1 MEERAPLIRRY
12 SAALRLALVL
22 ADGVSAVAVFV
33 VLSVL
38 RFGDSWL
45 TTWGTADIDPLVA
58 ALAFGIAWPAA
69 LWLGGLYRLRS
80 RWTFRGELADFV
92 RAGVILAVVSLATLF
107 LVKLPDVSRLF
118 LGALF
123 PTQVAVTLV
132 SRFALRRLFAWMRGR
147 GMNTRYM
154 LVVGTSPSAVAFAA
168 RVERHPELGLKVVGH
183 LALETNGAFVGRRPV
198 LGSVNEIEE
207 ILHTRIIDEVAI
219 CLPPASLHLV
229 EPIVRL
235 CEEEG
240 RIVRLPL
247 DDLGLTLTGGRIEE
261 FDSVPVMSFVYGPD
275 RTLALLL
282 KRIFDIVLS
291 GTAMILLS
299 PVLLL
304 IALAVFVADGRPVL
318 FWQKRMGLHGRP
330 FQVVKFR
337 TMVRDAEARLV
348 ELEGLNEVNGHA
360 FKVTLDPRL
369 SRLGRWLRRTSLDE
383 LPQLWNVLRGEMSI
397 VGPRPPL
404 PREVVGYDV
413 WHRRRLSMKPGMT
426 GLWQVS
432 ARREVDFDR
441 WVAIDLEYIDRWSL
455 WLDFKIMARTIPA
468 VVLHQGR

>member
-1 MEERAPLIRRY
+1 VIRRY

-22 ADGVSAVAVFV
+22 ADGVTAVAVFV
-33 VLSVL
+33 VLSLVL
-38 RFGDSWL
+38 FGDRWMATW
-45 TTWGTADIDPLVA
+45 TTARIDPFVA
-58 ALAFGIAWPAA
+58 AVAFGIAWPAA
-69 LWLGGLYRLRS
+69 VWLAGLYRMRS
-80 RWTFRGELADFV
+80 RWTLRGEVVDFLRV
-92 RAGVILAVVSLATLF
+92 GALLAVASFATLF
-107 LVKLPDVSRLF
+107 VVNLDDVSRSF
-118 LGALF
+118 LGLLF
-123 PTQVAVTLV
+123 PTQLAVTLV
-132 SRFALRRLFAWMRGR
+132 SRFALRRLFAWMRGK

-154 LVVGTSPSAVAFAA
+154 LVVGTSPSAVAFAS
-168 RVERHPELGLKVVGH
+168 RVERHRDLGLKVVGH
-183 LALETNGAFVGRRPV
+183 LALETNGAYAGRRPV
-198 LGSVNEIEE
+198 LGSVNEIEQ
-207 ILHTRIIDEVAI
+207 ILHSRIIDEVAI

-261 FDSVPVMSFVYGPD
+261 FDNLPVMSFVYGPD
-275 RTLALLL
+275 RTLGLLL
-282 KRIFDIVLS
+282 KRIFDILVS
-291 GTAMILLS
+291 GAAMIVLS

-304 IALAVFVADGRPVL
+304 VALAVFIADGTPVL
-318 FWQKRMGLHGRP
+318 FRQTRMGLHGRS
-330 FQVVKFR
+330 FQVLKFR

-348 ELEGLNEVNGHA
+348 ELESLNEINGHA

-432 ARREVDFDR
+432 ARREKDFDR

-455 WLDFKIMARTIPA
+455 WLDFKIIARTIPA
-468 VVLHQGR
+468 VVMHQGR

>member
-1 MEERAPLIRRY
+1 MIRRY

-22 ADGVSAVAVFV
+22 ADGVTAIAVFFL
-33 VLSVL
+33 LSVA
-38 RFGDSWL
+38 RFGAAWQA
-45 TTWGTADIDPLVA
+45 TWAAAGVQVVGA
-58 ALAFGIAWPAA
+58 ALAFGVAWPSA
-69 LWLGGLYRLRS
+69 LWLAGLYRMRT
-80 RWTFRGELADFV
+80 RWTARGEFLDFV
-92 RAGVILAVVSLATLF
+92 RAGAILTVGTLATLF
-107 LVKLPDVSRLF
+107 VVNLDDVSRSF
-118 LGALF
+118 LALLF
-123 PTQVAVTLV
+123 PTQLAVTLL
-132 SRFALRRLFAWMRGR
+132 SRFALRRLFAWMRGQ

-154 LVVGTSPSAVAFAA
+154 LVVGTSPSAVAFAS
-168 RVERHPELGLKVVGH
+168 RVERHPDLGLKVVGH
-183 LALETNGAFVGRRPV
+183 LSLETNGAYAGRRPV

-207 ILHTRIIDEVAI
+207 ILHNQIIDEVAI

-240 RIVRLPL
+240 RIVRMPL

-261 FDSVPVMSFVYGPD
+261 FDNVPVMSFVHGPD
-275 RTLALLL
+275 RTLGLLL
-282 KRIFDIVLS
+282 KRIFDIALSGAAIIVLS
-291 GTAMILLS
+291 
-299 PVLLL
+299 PLL
-304 IALAVFVADGRPVL
+304 IAIALAILIVDGRPIL
-318 FWQKRMGLHGRP
+318 FRQTRMGLHGRP

-337 TMVRDAEARLV
+337 TMVRDAEARLI
-348 ELEGLNEVNGHA
+348 ELEGLNEVSGHA

-369 SRLGRWLRRTSLDE
+369 SRTGGWLRRTSLDE

-455 WLDFKIMARTIPA
+455 WLDVKILARTIPA
-468 VVLHQGR
+468 ALEGR

>member
-22 ADGVSAVAVFV
+22 ADGVTAVAVFV
-33 VLSVL
+33 LLSL
-38 RFGDSWL
+38 ALFPGDWML
-45 TTWGTADIDPLVA
+45 TWKLAGVDPLVA
-58 ALAFGIAWPAA
+58 AVAFGIAWPAA
-69 LWLGGLYRLRS
+69 LWLAGLYRMRS
-80 RWTFRGELADFV
+80 RWTLRGEVVDFV
-92 RAGVILAVVSLATLF
+92 RVGALLAVASFATLF
-107 LVKLPDVSRLF
+107 AANLDNVSRSF
-118 LGALF
+118 LGLLF
-123 PTQVAVTLV
+123 PTQLAVTLV
-132 SRFALRRLFAWMRGR
+132 SRFALRRLFAWMRGK

-154 LVVGTSPSAVAFAA
+154 LIVGTSPSAMAFAT
-168 RVERHPELGLKVVGH
+168 RVERHPDLGLKVVGH

-198 LGSVNEIEE
+198 LGTVNEIEE
-207 ILHTRIIDEVAI
+207 ILHSRIIDEVAI

-261 FDSVPVMSFVYGPD
+261 FDSIPVMSFVYGPD
-275 RTLALLL
+275 RTLGLLL
-282 KRIFDIVLS
+282 KRILDIVLS
-291 GTAMILLS
+291 AAAIVVLS
-299 PVLLL
+299 PVL
-304 IALAVFVADGRPVL
+304 IAVALAVFIADGRPIL
-318 FWQKRMGLHGRP
+318 FRQTRMGLHGRS

-337 TMVRDAEARLV
+337 TMVRDAEARLI
-348 ELEGLNEVNGHA
+348 ELESLNEINGHA
-360 FKVTLDPRL
+360 FKVTFDPRL
-369 SRLGRWLRRTSLDE
+369 SRLGIWLRRTSLDE

-432 ARREVDFDR
+432 ARREADFDR

-455 WLDFKIMARTIPA
+455 WLDFKIIARTIPA
-468 VVLHQGR
+468 VVMHQGR